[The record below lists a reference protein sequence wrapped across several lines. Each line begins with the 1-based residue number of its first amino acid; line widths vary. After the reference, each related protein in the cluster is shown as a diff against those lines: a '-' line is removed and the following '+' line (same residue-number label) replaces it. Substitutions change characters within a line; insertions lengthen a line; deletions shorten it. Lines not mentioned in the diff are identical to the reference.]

1 MLNFI
6 SYFYFWKPV
15 MLRQKNLLGQK
26 NQASVEHI
34 LSYTKVLVFF
44 IILPNRHL
52 NATALRIL
60 RNST

>member
-15 MLRQKNLLGQK
+15 MLRQNFLLGQK

-34 LSYTKVLVFF
+34 LSYTKVLFF
-44 IILPNRHL
+44 YYIAQSPFKCNCIE
-52 NATALRIL
+52 
-60 RNST
+60 NSKK